1 MAGNNSPIFPGTV
14 KNYAARIQNSDAS
27 NPVTLIA
34 GPTNGCKVESISAC
48 SDDTSAVVVQLIATI
63 SAVDYVL
70 GEVTIP
76 IAAGT
81 NGSTKAVN
89 LLNTTDLPWLRS
101 DEAGRPY
108 LYVANGTT
116 LKIKAKTTVTAAKFL
131 QFLAQA
137 GDF

>member
-1 MAGNNSPIFPGTV
+1 MAGNTTPIFPGTV
-14 KNYAARIQNSDAS
+14 KNYAARIQNSDGTTA
-27 NPVTLIA
+27 VTLIS

-48 SDDTSAVVVQLIATI
+48 SDDTAAVVVQLIATI
-63 SAVDYVL
+63 SAVDYIL

-89 LLNTTDLPWLRS
+89 VLNVTDLPWLRS

-108 LYVANGTT
+108 LYIANGTT
-116 LKIKAKTTVTAAKFL
+116 LKIRPKTTVTAAKFL

>member
-1 MAGNNSPIFPGTV
+1 MAGNNSPIFPGTMQ
-14 KNYAARIQNSDAS
+14 NYRARIQNSDGTTA
-27 NPVTLIA
+27 VTLVT
-34 GPTNGCKVESISAC
+34 GPTNGTKVESIAAT
-48 SDDTSAVVVQLIATI
+48 SDDTAAVVVQLIATV
-63 SAVDYVL
+63 SAVDHVL

-81 NGSTKAVN
+81 NGTTKAVN

-108 LYVANGTT
+108 LYVASGTT
-116 LKIKAKTTVTAAKFL
+116 LKVRPKTTVTAAKYINLF
-131 QFLAQA
+131 AQA